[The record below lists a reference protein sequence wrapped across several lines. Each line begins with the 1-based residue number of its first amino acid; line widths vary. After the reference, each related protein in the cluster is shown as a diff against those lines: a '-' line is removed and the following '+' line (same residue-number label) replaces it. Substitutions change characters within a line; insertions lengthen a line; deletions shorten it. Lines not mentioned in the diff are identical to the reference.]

1 MMPGA
6 RFSYYRT
13 PRSLVLPEGREGR
26 ADYNQLRRAAVLP
39 ILPAALLA
47 VLRNAAVLDHRQAS
61 TLITSKW
68 WSKVHTGA
76 SSRTLMAASTV
87 SNRVMSWSA
96 YRRTMS
102 EAS

>member
-6 RFSYYRT
+6 RFFFYST
-13 PRSLVLPEGREGR
+13 SSTLSSTLSSPMGGRESR
-26 ADYNQLRRAAVLP
+26 LQSVLRRAAVLP

-47 VLRNAAVLDHRQAS
+47 VLRDAAVLDHRQTS

-87 SNRVMSWSA
+87 SNRVMS
-96 YRRTMS
+96 
-102 EAS
+102 